1 MKFRRAWRTAGI
13 PLMVVAALQ
22 AGCGSVPDRMLKD
35 YRAAALTSNTSGE
48 SLALIAALKA
58 GSNNLPA
65 VPAECFSAPV
75 PTASHDT
82 CTQARNQVVAALLIA
97 SERLCIEHRSTIY
110 GNEAVANV
118 ALGSLTNFF
127 TGAAAVS
134 TVEKSKTL
142 LAALGLFSNSERS
155 LINEEVYKTIIAPA
169 IDTKI
174 VQTRSSLLLQLRRT
188 GQGSIAA
195 YGFHEAIHDVE
206 AYHNACS
213 FMDGLRLALLEG
225 AQSPDIQREAR
236 LRTKLGV
243 LSADM
248 NLIPAADRV
257 STRKGEYEQL
267 LARYQAVSAE
277 IKALETK

>member
-1 MKFRRAWRTAGI
+1 
-13 PLMVVAALQ
+13 MVMSGLH
-22 AGCGSVPDRMLKD
+22 AGCGSVPDRLLRD
-35 YRAAALTSNTSGE
+35 YRAAALTPEKSAN

-58 GSNNLPA
+58 GGSNLPV
-65 VPAECFSAPV
+65 VPAECFQAPI
-75 PTASHDT
+75 PTTSEAN
-82 CTQARNQVVAALLIA
+82 CTQARNQVVASLLVA

-134 TVEKSKTL
+134 TVQQSKTA

-155 LINEEVYKTIIAPA
+155 LVNETVYKTLIAPA

-174 VQTRSSLLLQLRRT
+174 VQTRSSMLAELRRAREMPI
-188 GQGSIAA
+188 SS
-195 YGFHEAIHDVE
+195 YGLHEAIRDVE
-206 AYHNACS
+206 AYHGACS

-225 AQSPDIQREAR
+225 AQSPDVQREAR

-248 NLIPAADRV
+248 NNIPAQDR
-257 STRKGEYEQL
+257 SGTRKPEYDEL
-267 LARYQAVSAE
+267 LERYKAVSSE
-277 IKALETK
+277 LKSLESK